1 MCVTCVRTIAFQRNN
16 CSAVDRTSMSVR
28 PPCDA
33 HTHLSL
39 PLAGHAALARC
50 WRRHNGNLLIR
61 PSVNTRTTLLAYT
74 RVARTFT
81 LIVTHDLDTEISHG
95 RARPVDDQ
103 LGITRILYAKK
114 RLKVSWFKR
123 WGGNKLIDGLH
134 IFPAEALGNKKLV
147 LTTLNTFTTC
157 H

>member
-1 MCVTCVRTIAFQRNN
+1 MDEFHQPRYIYCFDQCSCPDGATAIGVVCMCVTCVRTIAFQRNN

-28 PPCDA
+28 PPC
-33 HTHLSL
+33 
-39 PLAGHAALARC
+39 
-50 WRRHNGNLLIR
+50 
-61 PSVNTRTTLLAYT
+61 
-74 RVARTFT
+74 
-81 LIVTHDLDTEISHG
+81 E
-95 RARPVDDQ
+95 
-103 LGITRILYAKK
+103 
-114 RLKVSWFKR
+114 VSWFKR

>member
-1 MCVTCVRTIAFQRNN
+1 MDEFHQPRYIYCFDQCSGPDGATAMRSVWCVCVSPVFVRLLSNEITVQPLIEHRCQSDRLATLTRTC
-16 CSAVDRTSMSVR
+16 
-28 PPCDA
+28 
-33 HTHLSL
+33 LSRCM
-39 PLAGHAALARC
+39 AGHAALARC

-114 RLKVSWFKR
+114 
-123 WGGNKLIDGLH
+123 G
-134 IFPAEALGNKKLV
+134 
-147 LTTLNTFTTC
+147 
-157 H
+157 

>member
-1 MCVTCVRTIAFQRNN
+1 MDEFHQPRYIYCFDQCSGPDGATAIGVLCMCVTCVRTIAFQRNN

-81 LIVTHDLDTEISHG
+81 LIVTHDLDTEISPG

-114 RLKVSWFKR
+114 
-123 WGGNKLIDGLH
+123 G
-134 IFPAEALGNKKLV
+134 
-147 LTTLNTFTTC
+147 
-157 H
+157 